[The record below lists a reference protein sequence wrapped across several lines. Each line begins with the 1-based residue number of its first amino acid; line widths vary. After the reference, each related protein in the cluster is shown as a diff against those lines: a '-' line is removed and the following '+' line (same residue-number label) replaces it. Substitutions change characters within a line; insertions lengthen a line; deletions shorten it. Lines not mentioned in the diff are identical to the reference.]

1 MEWVLEAL
9 AISFVA
15 IAAVWFVVAQAY
27 GILNGI
33 AEAPSILAVNAKHP
47 ATETRR
53 LFRLR
58 GGNYAESDR
67 GFDCAFR
74 IHCNSRSADERLEST
89 KRLSA
94 AEERLEGL
102 LSTAKEPVEQSEGLP
117 IAEERVER
125 FAAAS

>member
-47 ATETRR
+47 ATEIRR
-53 LFRLR
+53 LF
-58 GGNYAESDR
+58 
-67 GFDCAFR
+67 
-74 IHCNSRSADERLEST
+74 SAPRRQLC
-89 KRLSA
+89 
-94 AEERLEGL
+94 
-102 LSTAKEPVEQSEGLP
+102 
-117 IAEERVER
+117 
-125 FAAAS
+125 